1 MRILILGGNGM
12 LGHKLVQ
19 KLSRGCHVYATVRR
33 EFDFSRALVQWEPD
47 GVIRGVGVE
56 NLCSVES
63 AIGDVR
69 PDAVVNCIAIRHART
84 PKEYDACVAVN
95 EQFPLHLAAV
105 CQKAGAR
112 LIHISSDCVFSGSR
126 GYYAEDDPCDT
137 TDAYGRTK
145 AAGEMHGPNCLTL
158 RTSIVGREI
167 RAPKTGVVEWLLS
180 QQGETIKGYSR
191 AFFSGVTTCA
201 LSEIVR
207 RLLLEHRELSGLF
220 HVASSSISKLAL
232 LQAVRDRFA
241 LRIGIEPDNTVAYD
255 RSLDGTALE
264 RRTGLRPPSWPEMID
279 ELYTDFHC
287 NQPVRHAQNC

>member
-1 MRILILGGNGM
+1 
-12 LGHKLVQ
+12 
-19 KLSRGCHVYATVRR
+19 VYATVRR
-33 EFDFSRALVQWEPD
+33 EFDFSKALGQWAPD
-47 GVIRGVGVE
+47 GVICGVAVE
-56 NLCSVES
+56 NPRSVES
-63 AIGDVR
+63 AIGAVR
-69 PDAVVNCIAIRHART
+69 PDAVLNCIAIRRART
-84 PKEYDACVAVN
+84 PQEFDACFAVN
-95 EQFPLHLAAV
+95 TLFPSHLAAV
-105 CQKAGAR
+105 CQKARAR

-126 GYYAEDDPCDT
+126 GHYAEDDPCDT
-137 TDAYGRTK
+137 NDAYGWTK
-145 AAGEMHGPNCLTL
+145 AAGEVYAPNCLTL

-167 RAPKTGVVEWLLS
+167 REPKTSVVEWLLS
-180 QQGETIKGYSR
+180 QQGGTIKGYCR

-220 HVASSSISKLAL
+220 HVAGNPISKLAL
-232 LQAVRDRFA
+232 LEAVRDRFA
-241 LRIGIEPDNTVAYD
+241 LRIAIEPDSAVAYD